1 MNECFDELKE
11 VLESC
16 KDYGYYLAALCPFHD
31 DAKPSLFIYEDTY
44 KCVAC
49 GTWGY
54 TSELL
59 KRLGKT
65 RVKYKQEDEHETVN
79 PFSRWLR
86 TQSLYDVC
94 KSAWNTINYYS
105 ALGNYITRDRGIS
118 ENFRR
123 SLGLGYK
130 DDWYTIPLFS
140 REQKLVGCVARA
152 IPTSQS
158 RYKYTQPH
166 GQNPNLLYAPNWRL
180 YDRAKIVFL
189 TYGIFD
195 AITLAINGVM
205 AFSSI
210 SGKLTN
216 PIGLV
221 DIRKRIV
228 IIPDLGEEKEAN
240 ILASKLGW
248 RGNVARISYPDGT
261 KDLNDIW
268 MKNKSLFQEVLNE
281 LVRQ

>member
-1 MNECFDELKE
+1 MNDYFDELKE
-11 VLESC
+11 VLDNC
-16 KDYGYYLAALCPFHD
+16 KDYGHYLAAICPWHND
-31 DAKPSLFIYEDTY
+31 TKPSLFIYEDTY

-49 GTWGY
+49 GTWGH

-59 KRLGKT
+59 KRLDKT
-65 RVKYKQEDEHETVN
+65 RVKYKQEDEHESVN
-79 PFSRWLR
+79 PFSIWLR
-86 TQSLYDVC
+86 TQTLYDVC
-94 KSAWNTINYYS
+94 KSAWNTINTCPSIGYY
-105 ALGNYITRDRGIS
+105 LYNRGIP
-118 ENFRR
+118 ENVRK
-123 SLGLGYK
+123 SCGLGYK

-140 REQKLVGCVARA
+140 RTQKLVGCVARA
-152 IPTSQS
+152 NPETRGKS
-158 RYKYTQPH
+158 KYTQPH

-180 YDRAKIVFL
+180 YDRAKVVFL

-240 ILASKLGW
+240 ILASRLGW
-248 RGNVARISYPDGT
+248 RGEVTHIKYPEFC

-268 MKNKSLFQEVLNE
+268 MKNPAQLKEIING
-281 LVRQ
+281 LV

>member
-1 MNECFDELKE
+1 MDIICPRCVHFHS
-11 VLESC
+11 ES
-16 KDYGYYLAALCPFHD
+16 
-31 DAKPSLFIYEDTY
+31 KPSFMVYEDYY
-44 KCVAC
+44 KCLSC
-49 GTWGY
+49 NTWGK
-54 TSELL
+54 TGELL

-65 RVKYKQEDEHETVN
+65 RVKYKQEDEHESVN

-94 KSAWNTINYYS
+94 KSAWETINHYPTF
-105 ALGNYITRDRGIS
+105 GNYITRDRGIY

-140 REQKLVGCVARA
+140 RERNLVGCVARA
-152 IPTSQS
+152 TPGTHGKS
-158 RYKYTQPH
+158 KYTQPH

-180 YDRAKIVFL
+180 YDRAKVVFL

-240 ILASKLGW
+240 ILASRLGW
-248 RGNVARISYPDGT
+248 RGEVTHIKYPEFC

-268 MKNKSLFQEVLNE
+268 MKNPAQLKEILYE
-281 LVRQ
+281 LSR